1 MPALLPFFRPRFG
14 VWVGSL
20 GLSLSP
26 LAVPFRGSDRDGVV
40 CALKGLLNNGISF
53 SDGALTAKLDRWNDA
68 VGDRYNRLKET
79 DGSRRVA
86 LI

>member
-1 MPALLPFFRPRFG
+1 M
-14 VWVGSL
+14 VSV
-20 GLSLSP
+20 
-26 LAVPFRGSDRDGVV
+26 
-40 CALKGLLNNGISF
+40 F
-53 SDGALTAKLDRWNDA
+53 SDDALTAKLDRWNDA